1 MKIVLNKNEVRE
13 LRKLARTIDN
23 LDGVQTTA
31 LKDLADKTV
40 STKAYILTMLTGEM
54 SIEITEDLVLE
65 LLDLTNNFLIESTP
79 IFRAIYNLGQA
90 LSPMFVKYGQRFDEL
105 IEQYQEPAVIPT
117 ATAPATPWEIQ
128 SVKVEKVQEMEV
140 C

>member
-13 LRKLARTIDN
+13 LRKLVRTIDN

-54 SIEITEDLVLE
+54 TIEITEDLVLE
-65 LLDLTNNFLIESTP
+65 LLDLTNNFILESTP
-79 IFRAIYNLGQA
+79 IFKAIYNLGQA
-90 LSPMFVKYGQRFDEL
+90 LSPMFIKYGERFDKL
-105 IEQYQEPAVIPT
+105 IEQYQEPVAT
-117 ATAPATPWEIQ
+117 TAPATPWEIQ
-128 SVKVEKVQEMEV
+128 SVKSEQVQEMEV

>member
-13 LRKLARTIDN
+13 LRKLARAIDN

-54 SIEITEDLVLE
+54 SIEITEDLVVE
-65 LLDLTNNFLIESTP
+65 LLDLTNNFILESTP

-90 LSPMFVKYGQRFDEL
+90 LSPMFIKYGERFDKL
-105 IEQYQEPAVIPT
+105 IEQYQEPVAT
-117 ATAPATPWEIQ
+117 TAPSIPWEIQ